1 MKFILF
7 FKGKTKAQ
15 FWGSEMCLL
24 EKNTLLGNSLKLVE
38 LFSCSIFMML
48 NMALRVTVIFHIFS
62 QKREQL
68 QDEEERKS
76 SWVSQERQKTLDRL
90 RTFKQVK
97 EELLFFYKFFFRKI
111 YFYSFQDYTI
121 LLGIFFHCSL
131 TYSLENLQQNTVLVV
146 ANLSGHCIISTIIS
160 FCCLSRMHIMSR
172 HLANF

>member
-1 MKFILF
+1 
-7 FKGKTKAQ
+7 
-15 FWGSEMCLL
+15 
-24 EKNTLLGNSLKLVE
+24 
-38 LFSCSIFMML
+38 MML
-48 NMALRVTVIFHIFS
+48 NIALHVTVIFHIFS

-97 EELLFFYKFFFRKI
+97 EELLFFFYTFFFRKTN
-111 YFYSFQDYTI
+111 FYSFQDYTI

-146 ANLSGHCIISTIIS
+146 TNLSGNCIISTIIS
-160 FCCLSRMHIMSR
+160 FWCLSRMHIMSR